1 MSRDAVT
8 LREYIGHVITAVGRV
23 KRYTD
28 GLDEAAFRDNEFAQD
43 AVIRNIEVVGE
54 ACRNI
59 RRHFPAF
66 VAQHPEVPFQSAYEM
81 RNALTHGYHK
91 IDLGVVW
98 VTIREDLPALGK
110 QFESLDAEL
119 KDAN

>member
-8 LREYIGHVITAVGRV
+8 LREYIDHVITAIGRI

-28 GLDEAAFRDNEFAQD
+28 GLDEAAFRNDEFAQD
-43 AVIRNIEVVGE
+43 AVIRNVEVVGE

-59 RRHFPAF
+59 RRYFPTFA
-66 VAQHPEVPFQSAYEM
+66 AQHPEVPFQSAYEM

-91 IDLGVVW
+91 IDLGILW
-98 VTIREDLPALGK
+98 VTIREDLPALGR
-110 QFESLDAEL
+110 QFESLAVDLDGAI
-119 KDAN
+119 